1 MESCNGAP
9 CTGDDIEIQ
18 PCNLDSCPGMK
29 INIGIKLNLTSC
41 IFLVDCVWDAWAEW
55 EDCVV
60 ITDSSVIGRGIQTR
74 RRVILIEESNGGGAC
89 IGDDEESQFCFCE
102 PTTDCAWSEWG
113 AWECCDHT
121 SGDIQVRSRT
131 IETPATCGGAECTGD
146 SEEERPCPGEGDN
159 CQENCDCQEN
169 LLCDGNKKVCRVTCY
184 PTIALPPASDP
195 KWDFCLPDNWL
206 CQEGEGDC
214 DNDDQCEGDLICAFE
229 MCPNT
234 RQSKT
239 GPDVD
244 CCGQG
249 PTSVA
254 VTATDLIEVFDNDS

>member
-1 MESCNGAP
+1 MKYYN
-9 CTGDDIEIQ
+9 IEI
-18 PCNLDSCPGMK
+18 NL
-29 INIGIKLNLTSC
+29 ILTSC

-55 EDCVV
+55 EDCVE
-60 ITDSSVIGRGIQTR
+60 ITECRGIQTR
-74 RRVILIEESNGGGAC
+74 RRVILIEESNGGKAC
-89 IGDDEESQFCFCE
+89 IGDDEESLFCFSA
-102 PTTDCAWSEWG
+102 PTDCVWSEWG
-113 AWECCDHT
+113 AWGACD
-121 SGDIQVRSRT
+121 SANSCIQVRSRT
-131 IETPATCGGAECTGD
+131 IETQPTCGGSECGD
-146 SEEERPCPGEGDN
+146 ITEEERSCTDLAEGEDCCAN
-159 CQENCDCQEN
+159 ENCEQG

-214 DNDDQCEGDLICAFE
+214 DSDDQCEGDLICAFE

-234 RQSKT
+234 KQSRT

-249 PTSVA
+249 PASVA
-254 VTATDLIEVFDNDS
+254 VSATDLIEVFDNNP